1 MSKEK
6 TKEKKLK
13 RLYKQLLKHSQQNIY
28 NTIETIVENG
38 DGTSSTTVTAIS
50 LTRKGRIELA
60 IQTLERT
67 GKKKKK

>member
-13 RLYKQLLKHSQQNIY
+13 RLYKQLLKHSQQNIS
-28 NTIETIVENG
+28 NTAETIVEDSIG
-38 DGTSSTTVTAIS
+38 KSITIVATS
-50 LTRKGRIELA
+50 LTRRGRLELA
-60 IQTLERT
+60 IQTLEKT